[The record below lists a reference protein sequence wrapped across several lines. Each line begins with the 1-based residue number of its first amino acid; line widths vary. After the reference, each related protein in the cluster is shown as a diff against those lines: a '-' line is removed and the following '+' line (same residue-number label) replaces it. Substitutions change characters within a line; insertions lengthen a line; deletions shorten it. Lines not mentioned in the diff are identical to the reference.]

1 MDTNNTHSPNTES
14 ESRPSA
20 VKTLRRFFFVAWHVS
35 PFGAIAQAL
44 LTLVHGCIPIGI
56 LWASRGLVNLITA
69 ILAKETEPSLET
81 AAPWIIALVLLA
93 TVRNV
98 VGTCDGYLRDG
109 RYRTTLKFINSTP
122 YSKPRRISTSAVFD
136 QPQTYDLIQR
146 GATGFGPSTHQFPQ
160 ISNGDWATL
169 RNARGVR
176 CPPLDRGSAP
186 RACGRV
192 TRNPFRLAQS

>member
-98 VGTCDGYLRDG
+98 VGTCDGYLRWKIQNHIKVHQQHALLEA
-109 RYRTTLKFINSTP
+109 TTHIDF
-122 YSKPRRISTSAVFD
+122 AVFD

-146 GATGFGPSTHQFPQ
+146 ARQALDHRLTNFLQ

-176 CPPLDRGSAP
+176 CSPLDRGSAP